1 MIKDYERIRNIDTRP
16 DNKMVQK
23 EKNIVDAIWTIE
35 AYLEKTSEILSHIE
49 EMVHDLQ
56 REYEYGVEKKP
67 QKDLGQDM
75 KYFRKAERVL

>member
-56 REYEYGVEKKP
+56 REYEYGVEKKK
-67 QKDLGQDM
+67 QKDVSQDM